1 MLEVLN
7 PMLVQDLL
15 KDTMISN
22 VQETIPKSPRVML
35 QGSKLKKITMT
46 GIIPDPDENPVEEV
60 TKTIADLENVRIHV
74 KNLVARAVITTT
86 SKLKISKN
94 FVKLTFTP
102 IFTIFFFS
110 FQQKE

>member
-22 VQETIPKSPRVML
+22 VQETIPKNPRVMS

-46 GIIPDPDENPVEEV
+46 GITPDPDENPVEEV
-60 TKTIADLENVRIHV
+60 TKMTVDLENVRIHV
-74 KNLVARAVITTT
+74 KNLVAKVVITMT
-86 SKLKISKN
+86 SKEKN
-94 FVKLTFTP
+94 EQKFRGINITP
-102 IFTIFFFS
+102 IFTMFFFS